1 MKNLKKL
8 FALMMTAVLAF
19 GTVGCGGSSASAD
32 EDTAM
37 LTEEGA
43 MEELEDDG
51 FIIFEEDVPLAGEP
65 GSEDIHDYVFAVVDL
80 VNEERA
86 KENIPPVSLNK
97 TVTSAAQVRAEEAT
111 KSFSHTRP
119 NGTKCFTALAEAD
132 IAYTA
137 AGENLAGKI
146 KTPEKV
152 VDAWMNSPSHRKNIM
167 NPNYSQIG
175 VGYVSSGNYWSQ
187 FFVG

>member
-1 MKNLKKL
+1 MKKVFAMMMAAMLL
-8 FALMMTAVLAF
+8 FGMT
-19 GTVGCGGSSASAD
+19 GCGSSEPAA
-32 EDTAM
+32 EDSAM
-37 LTEEGA
+37 LTEDGA

-65 GSEDIHDYVFAVVDL
+65 GSEDIHEYVFAVVDL

-86 KENIPPVSLNK
+86 KENIPPVSLNRAA
-97 TVTSAAQVRAEEAT
+97 TNAAQVRAQEAT
-111 KSFSHTRP
+111 KAFSHTRP

-132 IAYTA
+132 ISYQA
-137 AGENLAGKI
+137 AGENLAGRI

-152 VDAWMNSPSHRKNIM
+152 VDAWMNSPGHRKNIM
-167 NPNYSQIG
+167 NPKYSQIG

>member
-1 MKNLKKL
+1 
-8 FALMMTAVLAF
+8 
-19 GTVGCGGSSASAD
+19 
-32 EDTAM
+32 M
-37 LTEEGA
+37 LTEDGA
-43 MEELEDDG
+43 EEEDPDAG
-51 FIIFEEDVPLAGEP
+51 LIIFEDDVPLAGEP

-80 VNEERA
+80 VNKERA
-86 KENIPPVSLNK
+86 AEGIAPVSLHRDA
-97 TVTSAAQVRAEEAT
+97 TACAQVRAEEAK

-119 NGTKCFTALAEAD
+119 NGTTCFTALTEAG
-132 IAYTA
+132 ITYAA

-152 VDAWMNSPSHRKNIM
+152 VDAWMNSPGHRKNIM
-167 NPNYSQIG
+167 NPKYSQIG

>member
-1 MKNLKKL
+1 MKKVFAMMMAAMLL
-8 FALMMTAVLAF
+8 FGMT
-19 GTVGCGGSSASAD
+19 GCGGSEPAA
-32 EDTAM
+32 EDSAM
-37 LTEEGA
+37 LTEDGA

-65 GSEDIHDYVFAVVDL
+65 GSEDIHEYVFAVVDL

-86 KENIPPVSLNK
+86 KENIPPVSLNRAA
-97 TVTSAAQVRAEEAT
+97 TSAAQVRAQEAT

-132 IAYTA
+132 ISYQA
-137 AGENLAGKI
+137 AGENLAGRI

-152 VDAWMNSPSHRKNIM
+152 VDAWMNSPGHRKNIM
-167 NPNYSQIG
+167 NPKYSQIG

-187 FFVG
+187 FFLG

>member
-1 MKNLKKL
+1 MKKL
-8 FALMMTAVLAF
+8 FALMLTVIFAF
-19 GTVGCGGSSASAD
+19 GMVGCGGSSEEPAA
-32 EDTAM
+32 EDSAM
-37 LTEEGA
+37 LT
-43 MEELEDDG
+43 DDG
-51 FIIFEEDVPLAGEP
+51 AEDENPDAGIIIFEDDVPLAGEP

-86 KENIPPVSLNK
+86 KENIPPVSLNRAA
-97 TVTSAAQVRAEEAT
+97 TDAAQIRAEEAK

-119 NGTKCFTALAEAD
+119 NGTTCFTALKEAD
-132 IAYTA
+132 ITYMT

-146 KTPEKV
+146 KTPKKV
-152 VDAWMNSPSHRKNIM
+152 VDAWMNSPGHRKNIM
-167 NPNYSQIG
+167 NPKYSQIG

>member
-1 MKNLKKL
+1 MKKV
-8 FALMMTAVLAF
+8 FVLMMTAVLAF
-19 GTVGCGGSSASAD
+19 GIAGCGGSAEPAA
-32 EDTAM
+32 EDSAM

-43 MEELEDDG
+43 EDLIDDG
-51 FIIFEEDVPLAGEP
+51 SVVIFEEDVPLAGEP
-65 GSEDIHDYVFAVVDL
+65 GSEDIHEYVFAVVDL

-86 KENIPPVSLNK
+86 KENLAPLSLNR
-97 TVTSAAQVRAEEAT
+97 TATDAAQVRAEEAK

-119 NGTKCFTALAEAD
+119 NGTKCFTALAEAGVT
-132 IAYTA
+132 YTA

-152 VDAWMNSPSHRKNIM
+152 VDAWMNSPGHRKNIM
-167 NPNYSQIG
+167 NPKYSQIG

-187 FFVG
+187 FFMG

>member
-1 MKNLKKL
+1 MKKF

-19 GTVGCGGSSASAD
+19 GMIGCGNTESET
-32 EDTAM
+32 EDSAM
-37 LTEEGA
+37 LTEDGA
-43 MEELEDDG
+43 MEELEGDD

-86 KENIPPVSLNK
+86 KENIPPVSLNRAA
-97 TVTSAAQVRAEEAT
+97 TTAAQVRAEEAK

-132 IAYTA
+132 ISYMA
-137 AGENLAGKI
+137 AGENLAGRI

-152 VDAWMNSPSHRKNIM
+152 VDAWMNSPGHRKNIM
-167 NPNYSQIG
+167 NPKYSQIG

>member
-1 MKNLKKL
+1 MKRL
-8 FALMMTAVLAF
+8 FALLLTVVFAF
-19 GTVGCGGSSASAD
+19 GLFGCGDGSEEPAA
-32 EDTAM
+32 EDSAM
-37 LTEEGA
+37 LTDDGAEE
-43 MEELEDDG
+43 EDPDAG

-86 KENIPPVSLNK
+86 KENIAPVSLNRAA
-97 TVTSAAQVRAEEAT
+97 TGAAQVRAEEAK

-132 IAYTA
+132 ITYAA

-152 VDAWMNSPSHRKNIM
+152 VDAWMNSPGHRKNIM
-167 NPNYSQIG
+167 DPAFSQIG
-175 VGYVSSGNYWSQ
+175 IGYVASGNYWCQ
-187 FFVG
+187 FFLG

>member
-1 MKNLKKL
+1 MKKL
-8 FALMMTAVLAF
+8 FALILTIVLAF
-19 GTVGCGGSSASAD
+19 GMVGCGGGSEEAET
-32 EDTAM
+32 EDSAM
-37 LTEEGA
+37 LTDDGAEE
-43 MEELEDDG
+43 EDPDAG

-86 KENIPPVSLNK
+86 KENIAPVSLNRAA
-97 TVTSAAQVRAEEAT
+97 TGAAQVRAEEAK

-132 IAYTA
+132 ITYAA

-152 VDAWMNSPSHRKNIM
+152 VDAWMNSPGHRKNIM
-167 NPNYSQIG
+167 NPKYSQIG